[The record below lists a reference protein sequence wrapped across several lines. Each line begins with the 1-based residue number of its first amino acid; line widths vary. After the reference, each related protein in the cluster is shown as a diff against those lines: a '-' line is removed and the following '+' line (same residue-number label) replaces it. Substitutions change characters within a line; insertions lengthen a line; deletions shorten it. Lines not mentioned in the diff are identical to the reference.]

1 MRSTLRIASAHAV
14 DGSHGKLL
22 DLAMALF
29 GTLRHCGK
37 QYGKQHEEASVN
49 AKTKR
54 RMVVVTGIIVMVLVV
69 VLAVVGGSSSAKSV
83 SIAEAATG
91 GYADQKIQ
99 VSGNVVENSFETKDN
114 VLTFAIYDPEGDK
127 SQQVKVR
134 FEGGV
139 SATFGNDVT
148 AICTGKMTEEG
159 ILNASELVTKC
170 PSKYENSA
178 DALTV
183 AQLVGYGDEVLD
195 KPVKVA
201 GSVKTGTLVAAGSG
215 DRFVLVDAE
224 SGEELPVLFDGAIS
238 DEIKDGT
245 QLVLTGSINAGGKFA
260 ATEVALQG

>member
-1 MRSTLRIASAHAV
+1 MTL
-14 DGSHGKLL
+14 L
-22 DLAMALF
+22 
-29 GTLRHCGK
+29 GTLRQKSGGTGRE
-37 QYGKQHEEASVN
+37 QEEASVN

-159 ILNASELVTKC
+159 VLNASELVTKC
-170 PSKYENSA
+170 PSKYENAA

-183 AQLVGYGDEVLD
+183 AQLVGYGSEVLD

-201 GSVKTGTLVAAGSG
+201 GAVKGGTLTAAGSG